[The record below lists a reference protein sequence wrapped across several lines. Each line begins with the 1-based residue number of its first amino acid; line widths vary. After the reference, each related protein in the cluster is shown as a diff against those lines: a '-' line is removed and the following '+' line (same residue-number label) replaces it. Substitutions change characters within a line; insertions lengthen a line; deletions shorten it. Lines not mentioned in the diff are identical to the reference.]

1 MVFISLI
8 CDESS
13 MTIRHILIRAIMT
26 PPKLLDKNALIE
38 REQTIVTVTI
48 SLIQRLGIEN
58 LTMDKVVA
66 QVPYSKGTVYKHFIS
81 KEDLLLAISNH
92 AIEVLSDLFYR
103 AYKFKGCSRE
113 RMLLLNFSYLLYAIL
128 YPELFQAVI
137 CAKSQSVIGKSSELR
152 INENDK
158 LQQKL
163 LTAIHGIVEDG
174 LSDKSIVLPNHL
186 NIQQLC
192 FANWSMAYGAI
203 TLLSGEVE
211 SCSGRTDLVVERELF
226 NNSNLLFDGM
236 GWQPL
241 TKDKNHCSE
250 LTVALQ
256 SLFPQELA
264 LINEKGRELNFS

>member
-1 MVFISLI
+1 
-8 CDESS
+8 
-13 MTIRHILIRAIMT
+13 MT
-26 PPKLLDKNALIE
+26 PPRLLDESALKE
-38 REQTIVTVTI
+38 REQTIITVAI

-66 QVPYSKGTVYKHFIS
+66 QVPYSKGTVYKHFIG

-113 RMLLLNFSYLLYAIL
+113 RMLLLNFSYLIYAIL

-137 CAKSQSVIGKSSELR
+137 CAKSQSVIGKSSEQRL
-152 INENDK
+152 NENDQ
-158 LQQKL
+158 LQVTL

-174 LSDKSIVLPNHL
+174 ISDQSIDLPEHL

-211 SCSGRTDLVVERELF
+211 SCSGRTDLIVERELF

-236 GWQPL
+236 GWKPL
-241 TKDKNHCSE
+241 TKDKKHCTE
-250 LTVALQ
+250 LVLALQ
-256 SLFPQELA
+256 SLFPQELT
-264 LINEKGRELNFS
+264 LIKEKGRELNFG

>member
-1 MVFISLI
+1 
-8 CDESS
+8 
-13 MTIRHILIRAIMT
+13 MT
-26 PPKLLDKNALIE
+26 PPKLLDESALKE
-38 REQTIVTVTI
+38 REQKILTEAIA
-48 SLIQRLGIEN
+48 LIRDAGIEN

-66 QVPYSKGTVYKHFIS
+66 QVPFSKGTVYKHFIG
-81 KEDLLLAISNH
+81 KEDLLLAVSNH

-103 AYKFKGCSRE
+103 AYQFNSCSRE
-113 RMLLLNFSYLLYAIL
+113 RMLLLNFSYLIYAIL

-137 CAKSQSVIGKSSELR
+137 CSKSQSVTGKASEERLL
-152 INENDK
+152 EHDQ
-158 LQQKL
+158 LQVKL

-174 LSDKSIVLPNHL
+174 LSDNSIVLPQNM

-211 SCSGRTDLVVERELF
+211 SCSGRTDLIVERELF
-226 NNSNLLFDGM
+226 NSSNLLFDGM

-241 TKDKNHCSE
+241 TKDKEHCSE

-264 LINEKGRELNFS
+264 LIKDKGRELNFS